1 MSKNIKSLKEVD
13 AESIETT
20 DEVMVENETVE
31 VSKPKWSLKKK
42 LLIGG
47 GVLAGLVLGVVT
59 LGCKKSDAPADDEA
73 EDSDVD
79 DVVAEATVADSD
91 EAPAN
96 VEE

>member
-20 DEVMVENETVE
+20 EEVPVENETAE

-47 GVLAGLVLGVVT
+47 GVVAGLVLGVIT

-73 EDSDVD
+73 EDSDVN
-79 DVVAEATVADSD
+79 DVVADATVTDSD

>member
-1 MSKNIKSLKEVD
+1 MSKNIKSLTEVD

-20 DEVMVENETVE
+20 EEVPVENKTVE

-47 GVLAGLVLGVVT
+47 GVVAGLVLGVIT
-59 LGCKKSDAPADDEA
+59 LGCKKSDTPVDDEA

-79 DVVAEATVADSD
+79 DVVAEATVTESD
-91 EAPAN
+91 ETPAN